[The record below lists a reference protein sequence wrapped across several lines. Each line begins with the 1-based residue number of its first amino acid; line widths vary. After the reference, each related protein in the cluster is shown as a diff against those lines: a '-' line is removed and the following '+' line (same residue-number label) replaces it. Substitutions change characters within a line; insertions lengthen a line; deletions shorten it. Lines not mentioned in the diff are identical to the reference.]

1 MLHERIKRRFDLYD
15 CDFDIKKELIAGVI
29 SFFTVVYIIAVN
41 SSILSETGIPVEAG
55 MVATIAASVF
65 GCMVMGFWAN
75 APIILVPGMGINALF
90 SYTLVKSIGLCWQE
104 ALAVVF
110 VSGILFTVIA
120 CTPLAEIISESIP
133 HSLKEAI
140 TVGLGLFLTLIGLEK
155 GGIVIRGTNSILAL
169 GHLNNPYVLAT
180 VITLVITIIL
190 FIRNVPA
197 NFLLSICLGTIVAII
212 LGVVNVKEFNGT
224 SFNLNSYGKVFGL
237 MSFSSIL
244 SYKFWMSVF
253 SLTMVLVFESI
264 GLVHGQ
270 LSLLK
275 QPQKYK
281 SSVQS
286 VAVSTI
292 VCGVFG
298 TSPTVPAVESAAGIA
313 AGGKTGITAII
324 AGVLFLLSLFFLPVI
339 KIIPGSAIAPVLVI
353 IGALMLQ
360 NVKNIDFGDLSEG
373 IPAFLVIV
381 MIPFTYSIS
390 DGIAFG
396 FIAYPIL
403 KLVLGKAKNVS
414 VPLYIIACLFLMN
427 FIFSVK

>member
-1 MLHERIKRRFDLYD
+1 MLHEKIKRRFELNESDVS
-15 CDFDIKKELIAGVI
+15 IKKELMAGII
-29 SFFTVVYIIAVN
+29 SFFTVIYIIAVN
-41 SSILSETGIPVEAG
+41 SSILSEAGIPVEAG
-55 MVATIAASVF
+55 MVATIAASF
-65 GCMVMGFWAN
+65 LGCMVMGFWAN
-75 APIILVPGMGINALF
+75 APIVLVPGMGINALF
-90 SYTLVKSIGLCWQE
+90 SYTIVKSIGLSASE

-110 VSGILFTVIA
+110 VSGVLFTLIA
-120 CTPLAEIISESIP
+120 CTPLVEIIADSIP

-155 GGIVIRGTNSILAL
+155 GGLVIRGSNSILAL
-169 GHLNNPYVLAT
+169 GHLGNPYVLAT
-180 VITLVITIIL
+180 IITLVITIIL

-197 NFLLSICLGTIVAII
+197 NFLISILIGTVVAVI
-212 LGVVNVKEFNGT
+212 LGVVQLKDFSGTHFNV
-224 SFNLNSYGKVFGL
+224 SSYSKVFAS
-237 MSFSSIL
+237 MSFASIG

-270 LSLLK
+270 LTLLT

-281 SSVQS
+281 RSMQ
-286 VAVSTI
+286 AVSISTI
-292 VCGVFG
+292 SCGFLG

-313 AGGKTGITAII
+313 AGGKTGITSIT
-324 AGVLFLLSLFFLPVI
+324 AGCLFLMAMFFLPVI
-339 KIIPGSAIAPVLVI
+339 KIIPGSAIAPVLVT

-360 NVKNIDFGDLSEG
+360 NVKNIDFSDLSEG
-373 IPAFLVIV
+373 IPAFLIIV

-414 VPLYIIACLFLMN
+414 VPLYIIASLFLMN
-427 FIFSVK
+427 FILQR

>member
-1 MLHERIKRRFDLYD
+1 MLHEMIKRRLHLYD
-15 CDFDIKKELIAGVI
+15 CNLDIKKELVAGVI

-41 SSILSETGIPVEAG
+41 SSILSETGIPIEAG
-55 MVATIAASVF
+55 MVATIAASF
-65 GCMVMGFWAN
+65 FACMVIGFWAN
-75 APIILVPGMGINALF
+75 VPIVIVPGMGINALF
-90 SYTLVKSIGLCWQE
+90 SYTVVKSIGLSWQE

-120 CTPLAEIISESIP
+120 STSLAEIISDSIP

-155 GGIVIRGTNSILAL
+155 GGMVIRGTNSILAL
-169 GHLNNPYVLAT
+169 GHLNNSYVLAT
-180 VITLVITIIL
+180 VITLVITIVL

-197 NFLLSICLGTIVAII
+197 NFLLSILLGTVVAIMF
-212 LGVVNVKEFNGT
+212 GVVNMQELNGA
-224 SFNLNSYGKVFGL
+224 SFDLSNYGKVLGA
-237 MSFSSIL
+237 MSFSKIL
-244 SYKFWMSVF
+244 SYKFWMAVF
-253 SLTMVLVFESI
+253 SLTMVMVFESI
-264 GLVHGQ
+264 GLIHGQ

-275 QPQKYK
+275 QPEKYK
-281 SSVQS
+281 ASIQA

-292 VCGVFG
+292 ASGVFG

-313 AGGKTGITAII
+313 AGGKTGITAIT
-324 AGVLFLLSLFFLPVI
+324 AGGLFLASLFFLPVI

-353 IGALMLQ
+353 IGALMVQ

-373 IPAFLVIV
+373 IPAFLIIV

-403 KLVLGKAKNVS
+403 KVALGKAKKVS
-414 VPLYIIACLFLMN
+414 MPLYIISCLFLIS
-427 FIFSVK
+427 FIFR